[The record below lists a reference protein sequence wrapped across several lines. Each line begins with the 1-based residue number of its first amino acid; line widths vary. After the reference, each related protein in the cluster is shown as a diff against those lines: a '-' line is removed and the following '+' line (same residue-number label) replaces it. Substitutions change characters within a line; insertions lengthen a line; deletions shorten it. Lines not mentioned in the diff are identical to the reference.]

1 MKPKALCEQ
10 ESTSINLIKL
20 WDRVDTSVSHGHN
33 SLVCLVVC
41 LLSIVTNSARCEWA
55 FSEFRVT
62 HTKQQ
67 NYLLEEKVHKTM
79 MVKMDLQKDQ
89 AEAGLLP
96 PQKQWQFSDFK
107 SSVHADQPPSLMLT
121 PAEVAETETD
131 MIHKIV
137 ATDLPGPVVQDLSA
151 FESNSSPVLIPLKDI
166 FNFSISLD
174 MDYWIGGFRALED
187 EAACYDLSASTA
199 LVF

>member
-1 MKPKALCEQ
+1 
-10 ESTSINLIKL
+10 
-20 WDRVDTSVSHGHN
+20 
-33 SLVCLVVC
+33 
-41 LLSIVTNSARCEWA
+41 
-55 FSEFRVT
+55 
-62 HTKQQ
+62 
-67 NYLLEEKVHKTM
+67 M

-131 MIHKIV
+131 VLEDLNTVASTPPLAFTQLIHKIV
-137 ATDLPGPVVQDLSA
+137 TTDLPGPVVQ
-151 FESNSSPVLIPLKDI
+151 DI

-174 MDYWIGGFRALED
+174 MGYWIGGFRALED